1 MKTKQIL
8 CLLLASLI
16 LTASCSSSPTDNPND
31 SEINSGE
38 ETTETVTTDEGI
50 LSKLTP
56 ELKEEL
62 GLDGYEFN
70 VLLRL
75 KGDVWSLND
84 FIATEET
91 GDVLN
96 DATYKRNLW
105 LEETYGF
112 TLNAEYSADTS
123 CREILTYVLAGED
136 SYDAYFPMGKYAG
149 SAASQGL
156 LHNLKDIKY
165 LDLEND
171 CWNHMF
177 SDSLEIDGKLFYAT
191 GAISTNSY
199 DAVRVFFFNKTMAD
213 KYQLE
218 DLYQLVRDGKWTFDK
233 FAEMSAIVAD
243 DLNGDTEMTSDD
255 QFGLSWQTTIGT
267 MCFIYGANEKIT
279 KNDSNGLPVL
289 NLESE
294 RFTEVFTK
302 IRDTL
307 SDHNVFYNASDDT
320 YLQMFYEE
328 RSLFLTEVLEV
339 AKRLRPYDVDFG
351 VLPLPKWTEDQDE
364 YVQYVDSWCISP
376 VTVPKTNTNLDRTGF
391 IIQAIAEASQD
402 FLVEPYYE
410 MVLTAK
416 ALRDEE
422 STEMLD
428 IVMNNFVLDNVDMY
442 QWGNIP
448 NSLRD
453 AMNTNLDL
461 ASFAA
466 SNKSSIEEEI
476 NNTLQNMFD

>member
-16 LTASCSSSPTDNPND
+16 LTASCSSSQTDNQND
-31 SEINSGE
+31 SEITSGE
-38 ETTETVTTDEGI
+38 ENTETVTTDEGL

-70 VLLRL
+70 VFLRL

-84 FIATEET
+84 FIATEEN
-91 GDVLN
+91 GDVIN

-105 LEETYGF
+105 LEENYGF

-123 CREILTYVLAGED
+123 CNELLTYVLAGED

-156 LHNLKDIKY
+156 LYNLYDLKY

-177 SDSLEIDGKLFYAT
+177 TDSLEIAGKIFYAT

-218 DLYQLVRDGKWTFDK
+218 DPYQLVRDGKWTFDK
-233 FAEMSAIVAD
+233 FNEMAVKCAD
-243 DLNGDTEMTSDD
+243 DINGDTEMTAED

-267 MCFIYGANEKIT
+267 LCFIYGADERVI

-302 IRDTL
+302 VRDTL

-328 RSLFLTEVLEV
+328 RSLFSTEVLEV

-351 VLPLPKWTEDQDE
+351 ILPLPKWNEEQDE
-364 YVQYVDSWCISP
+364 YVQYVDTWCISP

-391 IIQAIAEASQD
+391 IIQAIAEASQE

-410 MVLTAK
+410 TVLSEK
-416 ALRDEE
+416 ALRDRE
-422 STEMLD
+422 SVEMLD
-428 IVMNNFVLDNVDMY
+428 IVMNNFVLDNVDMF
-442 QWGNIP
+442 QWGNIT
-448 NSLRD
+448 NNLRN
-453 AMNTNLDL
+453 AMNTDLDL
-461 ASFAA
+461 ASFVA
-466 SNKSSIEEEI
+466 SNKSTIEEQM
-476 NNTLQNMFD
+476 NKTLENILN